1 MKIVPPIV
9 STQHFENLPI
19 RISTQYQRAKV
30 YLHMHDHIQLCYVKS
45 GTLHHTINGKKYIQ
59 EPDSCSVILP
69 FIDHITDLSQSDDTP
84 IVIFI
89 SFIDNFM
96 SDNGY
101 SFFPYCGRL
110 SYFENYAIPQIYNF
124 KESEKDDAKA
134 LFEGL
139 TVEFSKKE
147 NLSPKKT
154 AVLLGKIFT
163 LLCTKERV
171 EYNRQAV
178 LERVRAIKRSVNCID
193 FNYQKKLTI
202 DSVCPIAGMSRSTFT
217 THFKEI
223 TNLTFSQYLLSRRLT
238 AVRNLLL
245 SQHHSKILLD
255 NVAKLCGLGDR
266 TNLTRLFTRHFGV
279 SPSKFC
285 IDIFTSPERAT
296 HPPIEYTP
304 TSSQKQQPK

>member
-1 MKIVPPIV
+1 M
-9 STQHFENLPI
+9 
-19 RISTQYQRAKV
+19 
-30 YLHMHDHIQLCYVKS
+30 
-45 GTLHHTINGKKYIQ
+45 
-59 EPDSCSVILP
+59 
-69 FIDHITDLSQSDDTP
+69 
-84 IVIFI
+84 
-89 SFIDNFM
+89 
-96 SDNGY
+96 
-101 SFFPYCGRL
+101 
-110 SYFENYAIPQIYNF
+110 
-124 KESEKDDAKA
+124 
-134 LFEGL
+134 
-139 TVEFSKKE
+139 
-147 NLSPKKT
+147 
-154 AVLLGKIFT
+154 
-163 LLCTKERV
+163 LCTKERV

-223 TNLTFSQYLLSRRLT
+223 TTLTFSQYLLSRRLT

-304 TSSQKQQPK
+304 TSSQKQQLK